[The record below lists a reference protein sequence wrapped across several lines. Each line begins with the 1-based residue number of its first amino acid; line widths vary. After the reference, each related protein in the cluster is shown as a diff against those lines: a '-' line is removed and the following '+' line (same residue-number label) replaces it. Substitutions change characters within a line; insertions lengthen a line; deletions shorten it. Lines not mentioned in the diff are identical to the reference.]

1 MLQSP
6 GDGDRAASG
15 FKEVASPEAQ
25 PSDQR
30 LLTKILT
37 DDVAG
42 LSGSDKARAL
52 IAAHRDLYRV
62 LRMEFHRL
70 RGVVPLSDE
79 DLSLLETMRRAVG
92 CVSEDDSL
100 SKPVIGSLSALEA
113 YLQCSSES
121 DASLL
126 LLDQRNRLQA
136 DVACSMAVG
145 QQQLA
150 AARNVTRLA
159 LEYGASA
166 AIVVQGRSAAVTL
179 VEPALINQAKIVE
192 RSLLVVGILLQDYV
206 LRSDD
211 GCVSM
216 RASGLICC
224 SQ

>member
-15 FKEVASPEAQ
+15 FKEVSSPEAQ
-25 PSDQR
+25 SSDQR

-62 LRMEFHRL
+62 LRMELHRL

-79 DLSLLETMRRAVG
+79 DLSLLDAMRLAVG

-121 DASLL
+121 DANLL

-136 DVACSMAVG
+136 DVAFSMAVG
-145 QQQLA
+145 QQLA
-150 AARNVTRLA
+150 AARDVTRLA

-166 AIVVQGRSAAVTL
+166 AIVVQGWSAAVTL